1 MKNEIEKRA
10 KEEGPEAAAEGTT
23 AITENGEASSAVP
36 ASVEVQS

>member
-23 AITENGEASSAVP
+23 AITENGEASAVP